1 VHIGGESFADR
12 ILPHMKQIIV
22 GIIVL
27 AVVLSAYFT
36 VRWFR
41 QRTQFT
47 NTEKLDKV
55 FEVANQPIR
64 GKDDKPDPKQP
75 SFASAKERGAAVIDT
90 IVKTGAEVPGYAFRA
105 GFLLD
110 AGKIDDAIAE
120 YKKGAAAKTVEGLLC
135 REGLGLALEAKA
147 AAEKDPT
154 ARQKGLEEALAAFA
168 AMQPDEAGPRR
179 AYALYHQARLQ
190 AQLGKPAEA
199 KALFEQARTTNKD
212 ADHEIADLIEKRLAG
227 LGA

>member
-1 VHIGGESFADR
+1 MHIGGESFTDR

-22 GIIVL
+22 GIILL

-41 QRTQFT
+41 QRTDYT

-55 FEVANQPIR
+55 FEVAQRPVR
-64 GKDDKPDPKQP
+64 GKDDKADPNQP
-75 SFASAKERGAAVIDT
+75 SFASTKERGAAVLDT
-90 IVKTGAEVPGYAFRA
+90 ILKQGAEVPGSAFRA
-105 GFLLD
+105 GQLLD
-110 AGKIDDAIAE
+110 AGKVDEAIAE
-120 YKKGAAAKTVEGLLC
+120 YKKGATGKTIENLLC
-135 REGLGLALEAKA
+135 REGLGIALEAKA
-147 AAEKDPT
+147 AEDKDPT
-154 ARQKGLEEALAAFA
+154 ARQRSLEEALAAFT

-179 AYALYHQARLQ
+179 AYALYHQARVQ
-190 AQLGKPAEA
+190 EQLGKRTEA
-199 KALFEQARTTNKD
+199 KALFEQAKTANKD